1 MKKALAAA
9 AVASACSAP
18 LLALAQTT
26 AAAPKEE
33 PEFTLSGN
41 LTIGSD
47 YRFRGFS
54 QTDYQPTV
62 QGGVDFAHKS
72 GFYLGNWN
80 SNVSSKLYNGAPIE
94 MDFYGGYK
102 HAFGDFGL
110 DVGVIYYYY
119 PGTGED
125 ASLNFEAKNFEAYI
139 GGTWGPAS
147 VKYYYSFT
155 DFFGVKA
162 PGIDTKGS
170 QYVDISGTFPLA
182 DGFAVVA
189 HVGWQYVKNYQNI
202 NTVVNDD
209 NVWDYKLG
217 GTWDIMGSGWIL
229 GAFWVGTSEKDFFA
243 TAESPPRGAGKSGFL
258 ATVSKTF

>member
-9 AVASACSAP
+9 AIASACSAP

-54 QTDYQPTV
+54 QTDYQPTI

-80 SNVSSKLYNGAPIE
+80 SNVSSTLYNGAPIE

-110 DVGVIYYYY
+110 DVGAIYYYY
-119 PGTGED
+119 PGTGEYNPD
-125 ASLNFEAKNFEAYI
+125 FEAKNFEAYI

-229 GAFWVGTSEKDFFA
+229 GAFWIGTSEKDFFT

-258 ATVSKTF
+258 ATVGKTF